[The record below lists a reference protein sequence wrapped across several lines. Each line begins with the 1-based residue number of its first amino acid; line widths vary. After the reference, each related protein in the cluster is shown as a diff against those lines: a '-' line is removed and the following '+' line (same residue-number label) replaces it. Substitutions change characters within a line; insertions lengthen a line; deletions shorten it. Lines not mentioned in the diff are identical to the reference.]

1 MNTIKKAPNTMDKD
15 KQPSKLY
22 LLDAFALIY
31 RAYFSMI
38 RNPMINSKGVNT
50 SAIYGFINT
59 LWGLIQK
66 ENPTHMAVVFDTA
79 APTTRVEEHS
89 FYKANRQET
98 PEDIRSSIQ
107 PIKDLI
113 KAFNIPVIE
122 CDGYEADDIIGTL
135 AKEAEKHGHQTFMVT
150 PDKDYGQLVSEN
162 IFMYKPGSYGKDREI
177 LGVPEILAKW
187 DIERIDQ
194 VIDMLGLMGDA
205 VDNIPGIKGVGEKT
219 ACKLLKQYDS
229 VEGIL
234 EHAHE
239 VKGKMGEKIV
249 AGKEDAIMSKMLATI
264 ILDVPV
270 KFDEKDLLIEDP
282 NAEALRNFFDEFEF
296 RTLGKRILGDGYSF
310 AKNQGSQPSL
320 FDSVPEENI
329 EESNGMKTLSDVDSN
344 YHFVEIVKDRRSL
357 IAKLMKAKEVC
368 FDTETSGI
376 EPSNTELVG
385 LSFSMKKGEAYY
397 VPTPTDQKET
407 QSILEEFRPFFSN
420 EKITKIGHNIKFDMI
435 VLMQYNI
442 KVAGKIEDS
451 MIAHSLLEPEKRHGM
466 DFLSENFLSYAPV
479 SITTLIGKKGK
490 NQKSMRDIE
499 QKEISD
505 YACEDADITLQL
517 HQLFA
522 PLLKKNEVDEL
533 YQNVECP
540 LIKVL
545 AEMEFRGVGLDVDFL
560 NKYATELGADILVIR
575 DRILERAGT
584 DFNLNSPKQLGE
596 VLFEKMEI
604 PYKGK
609 KTATG
614 QYSTNEATL
623 SKLKSEYEIIGDIM
637 EYRELTKLKS
647 TYVEALPKLINPKD
661 SRIHTSFRQAIVP
674 TGRLSSDSP
683 NLQNIPIRSE
693 KGRKI
698 RTAFK
703 PTEKDYVL
711 LAADYSQVELRVIA
725 SLSDEK
731 NMIQAFVND
740 EDIHSATAAKLF
752 SVDLKDVDR
761 TMRSKAKAVN
771 FGLIYGQGAYGLSQ
785 NLGIKVGEA
794 KEIIQNYF
802 EKYPGIITYMN
813 SNQEFARENGYV
825 KTLLGRRR
833 YLPDINSA
841 NHTVR
846 SHAERNAINTPI
858 QGSAAD
864 IIKVAMIDIE
874 NHMQNKNMQSRMV
887 LQVHDELVFEVHN
900 SELDEMKEMVSEK
913 MMGAV
918 DLKVPLK
925 VDVGVGSNW
934 LEAH

>member
-1 MNTIKKAPNTMDKD
+1 MKHTSMTDNKD
-15 KQPSKLY
+15 EKKLY

-66 ENPTHMAVVFDTA
+66 EKPTHMAVVFDTYG
-79 APTTRVEEHS
+79 PTSRVIEHS

-98 PEDIRSSIQ
+98 PEDIRASIE
-107 PIKDLI
+107 PIKRMI
-113 KAFNIPVIE
+113 RAFNIPVIE
-122 CDGYEADDIIGTL
+122 CEGYEADDIIGTL
-135 AKEAEKHGHQTFMVT
+135 AKEAEKFDYQTYMVT

-177 LGVPEILAKW
+177 LGVKEILAKW

-219 ACKLLKQYDS
+219 ACKLLKQYS
-229 VEGIL
+229 TIENLL

-249 AGKEDAIMSKMLATI
+249 AGKKDAIISKSLATI

-270 KFDEKDLLIEDP
+270 EFEEDKLIIDEPHADDLR
-282 NAEALRNFFDEFEF
+282 AFFDEYEF
-296 RTLGKRILGDGYSF
+296 RTLGKRILGDGYKF
-310 AKNQGSQPSL
+310 KRAKSSQPSL
-320 FDSVPEENI
+320 FDMLDEEEEVVE
-329 EESNGMKTLSDVDSN
+329 EESTMQTMEDVPHN
-344 YHFVEIVKDRRSL
+344 YHFVNDKKSRATL
-357 IAKLMKAKEVC
+357 ISKLLKQKKVC
-368 FDTETSGI
+368 FDTETSSVT
-376 EPSNTELVG
+376 PTNTELVG

-397 VPTPTDQKET
+397 VPTPKDQKET
-407 QSILEEFRPFFSN
+407 KNILDEFAPFFNSN
-420 EKITKIGHNIKFDMI
+420 KIAKIGHNIKFDLI
-435 VLMQYNI
+435 VLMQYGMVVNG
-442 KVAGKIEDS
+442 VIEDS
-451 MIAHSLLEPEKRHGM
+451 MIAHSLLEPGKKHGM
-466 DFLSENFLSYAPV
+466 DFLAENYLSYSPV
-479 SITTLIGKKGK
+479 SITTPIGKKGK
-490 NQKSMRDIE
+490 SQKSMRDIAPE
-499 QKEISD
+499 EVSN

-517 HQLFA
+517 HDTFA
-522 PLLKKNEVDEL
+522 PLLKKNEVSEL
-533 YQNVECP
+533 YFDVECP

-545 AEMEFRGVGLDVDFL
+545 ALMEYRGVGLDIDFL
-560 NKYATELGADILVIR
+560 QKYADELGIDILELR
-575 DRILERAGT
+575 DRILEKSGVE
-584 DFNLNSPKQLGE
+584 FNLKSPKQLGE
-596 VLFEKMEI
+596 VLFEQMGI

-623 SKLKSEYEIIGDIM
+623 SKLRDKYDIIDDILD
-637 EYRELTKLKS
+637 YRELTKLKS
-647 TYVEALPKLINPKD
+647 TYVEALPKLIHPVDK
-661 SRIHTSFRQAIVP
+661 RIHTSFRQAIVP

-683 NLQNIPIRSE
+683 NLQNIPIRTE
-693 KGRKI
+693 RGRKI
-698 RTAFK
+698 RKAFK
-703 PTEKDYVL
+703 PLDKNYIL

-740 EDIHSATAAKLF
+740 EDIHAATAAKLF
-752 SVDLKDVDR
+752 GVSLEEVDR

-785 NLGIKVGEA
+785 GLGIPVGEA
-794 KEIIQNYF
+794 KEIIDNYF
-802 EKYPGIITYMN
+802 EKYPGIIAYMQ
-813 SNQEFARENGYV
+813 SNQEFAREHGYV
-825 KTLLGRRR
+825 KTLLGRKR
-833 YLPDINSA
+833 YLPDINSK

-874 NHMQNKNMQSRMV
+874 KSMTDLKMKSKMV
-887 LQVHDELVFEVHN
+887 LQVHDELVFEAHKDEVQ
-900 SELDEMKEMVSEK
+900 ELQAMVVDK
-913 MMGAV
+913 MSHAV
-918 DLKVPLK
+918 TLKVPLK
-925 VDVGVGSNW
+925 VDVGTGANW

>member
-1 MNTIKKAPNTMDKD
+1 MAKENK
-15 KQPSKLY
+15 PSKLY

-79 APTTRVEEHS
+79 APTSRVEEHS

-113 KAFNIPVIE
+113 RAFNIPVIE

-177 LGVPEILAKW
+177 LGVEEILAKW
-187 DIERIDQ
+187 DVKRIDQ

-205 VDNIPGIKGVGEKT
+205 VDNIPGIRGVGEKT

-239 VKGKMGEKIV
+239 IKGKMGEKIV

-270 KFDEKDLLIEDP
+270 EFNEKELIIEEPD
-282 NAEALRNFFDEFEF
+282 AEALTAFFDEFEF
-296 RTLGKRILGDGYSF
+296 RTLGKRILGDKYKFGQTPTN
-310 AKNQGSQPSL
+310 AQPSL
-320 FDSVPEENI
+320 FDNIPQENTGVERGI
-329 EESNGMKTLSDVDSN
+329 KTLEDVDHK
-344 YHFVEIVKDRRSL
+344 YHFVSDDKAIKSL
-357 IAKLMKAKEVC
+357 INNLLKSKKVC
-368 FDTETSGI
+368 FDTETSGVD
-376 EPSNTELVG
+376 PTNTELVG
-385 LSFSMKKGEAYY
+385 LSFSIKKGEAFY
-397 VPTPTDQKET
+397 VPTPADRKET
-407 QSILEEFRPFFSN
+407 ERILEAFMPFFNN
-420 EKITKIGHNIKFDMI
+420 EKITKVGHNIKFDII
-435 VLMQYNI
+435 VLMQYGI
-442 KVAGKIEDS
+442 SVLGPIEDS

-466 DFLSENFLSYAPV
+466 DFLAETFLNYAPV
-479 SITTLIGKKGK
+479 SIEKLIGKKGK
-490 NQKSMRDIE
+490 SQKSMRDIAPE
-499 QKEISD
+499 EVSD

-517 HQLFA
+517 HETFA
-522 PLLKKNEVDEL
+522 PLLKDKEVDKL
-533 YQNVECP
+533 YREVECP
-540 LIKVL
+540 LVSVL
-545 AEMEFRGVGLDVDFL
+545 AEMEYRGVGLDVEFL
-560 NKYATELGADILVIR
+560 NKYSEELGSEILTIR
-575 DRILERAGT
+575 DGILKEAGMA
-584 DFNLNSPKQLGE
+584 FNLNSPKQLGE
-596 VLFEKMEI
+596 VLFEKMAI

-623 SKLKSEYEIIGDIM
+623 SKLKKDHVIISDIM
-637 EYRELTKLKS
+637 TYRELTKLRS
-647 TYVEALPKLINPKD
+647 TYVDSLPKLINPRD
-661 SRIHTSFRQAIVP
+661 NRIHTSFRQAIVP

-683 NLQNIPIRSE
+683 NLQNIPIRTE
-693 KGRKI
+693 RGRKI

-703 PTEKDYVL
+703 APDENHVL
-711 LAADYSQVELRVIA
+711 MAADYSQVELRVIA
-725 SLSDEK
+725 SLSEDE
-731 NMIQAFVND
+731 NMIQAFVD
-740 EDIHSATAAKLF
+740 EQDIHSATASKIFDVALE
-752 SVDLKDVDR
+752 DVDR
-761 TMRSKAKAVN
+761 EMRSKAKAVN
-771 FGLIYGQGAYGLSQ
+771 FGLIYGQGAFGLSQ

-794 KEIIQNYF
+794 KEIIESYF
-802 EKYPGIITYMN
+802 NKYPEIIAYMK
-813 SNQEFARENGYV
+813 SNQEFAREHGYV
-825 KTLLGRRR
+825 KTYLGRRR

-858 QGSAAD
+858 QGTAAD
-864 IIKVAMIDIE
+864 IIKIAMIDIE
-874 NHMQNKNMQSRMV
+874 KSMQEKKMKSKMV
-887 LQVHDELVFEVHN
+887 LQVHDELVFEAHLT
-900 SELDEMKEMVSEK
+900 ELEELKRMVNEK
-913 MMGAV
+913 MSGAV
-918 DLKVPLK
+918 ALKVPLK
-925 VDVGVGSNW
+925 VDIGVGSNW